1 MKDLFR
7 MAIFGIA
14 SAIGIAA
21 VTQIAP
27 QQLGV
32 GLWKDALVSGSAFMG
47 YWLDRNLFPYARPH
61 TLARTHMAYGTVQI
75 RRAIVVAATMVAT
88 ALAL

>member
-14 SAIGIAA
+14 SAIGVFAIAQ
-21 VTQIAP
+21 VAP

-32 GLWKDALVSGSAFMG
+32 GLWKDALVSGSAFTG